1 MNIGKMNKR
10 ITIQKFTVI
19 QNENGFDKEEW
30 INHKTVWASV
40 NNLSGKE
47 FYTAKAVQAENTVE
61 FTIRYG
67 KYSENI
73 DTKNYRIAWNGRFYN
88 ITFID
93 NIQYKNTFVKIKA
106 NEG

>member
-10 ITIQKFTVI
+10 ITIQKFTVT
-19 QNENGFDKEEW
+19 QNDNGFDVEEW
-30 INHKTVWASV
+30 ADYKTIWASA
-40 NNLSGKE
+40 NNLFGKE
-47 FYTAKAVQAENTVE
+47 FYAAKAVQAEKTVE
-61 FTIRYG
+61 FTVRYG
-67 KYSENI
+67 KYLENI

-106 NEG
+106 MEG